1 MQNDL
6 EINVDFMINSP
17 DAKRALNE
25 VKNEINGVAN
35 QADTA
40 GKRLNE
46 NINNIIDPNKSKG
59 LITDLKSKIAEAKKI
74 AESATSE
81 LSIELANAKI
91 QQYEKQLSRLAVIG
105 KQGFDDMGNQIADAV
120 DKPTGRIEK
129 LQYLIQ
135 KYSDFVKKSDNED
148 QITKYNG
155 KIQEAQSEVERL
167 SNIGKEG
174 FDALGKKIENS
185 GGALGKFY
193 SKLNMIANIIPG
205 LGIAG
210 LLGLFLEP
218 LMEFISKLDI
228 FKEKLTEVQIEAN
241 AFAKAL
247 AGGGEYAKA
256 VIETEK
262 LRVQFDLVRKGQYD
276 AKTAL
281 EEYNKSIG
289 LVTGQVKTLSEA
301 ETALSKN
308 ADAYVKMTLYKAAA
322 QQILEESGQKAA
334 EAAKKRAED
343 EFESLN
349 WMQKFSKYV
358 SEKTNNFF
366 NPVVTDWKPIAQ
378 KRREQ
383 AAQEI
388 EKEAE
393 PLANIARDLL
403 KKADDE
409 AKKMG
414 TILGKVVSPPKQSEI
429 DKAIN
434 AAESL
439 QRQIFELE
447 QEYNRKR
454 LSKDEDE
461 VQAIRDKFEKISK
474 EVIKFNSNPKNKI
487 KVDGSSLD
495 ATRDKAIEDLT
506 FKQNTEKLK
515 IELERQKGLYAEY
528 EAYKKDF
535 GEKAANQRYAKELAT
550 NKTYIDLV
558 QSEYEKLST
567 KQAETLTGGEK
578 ERLDY
583 LKKTLEVAKKERQ
596 KTDDEQYK
604 QALGAAQTYTDK
616 LVNIEKDYQTKLKA
630 LKDNGGLTS
639 ERLKVLEDEKNRS
652 IESAKDEALQKLS
665 IYKKL
670 NEDVIQLTSK
680 QIKTQ
685 IEVIRELLKISN
697 IPTELRAKLETQ
709 LQSLSGKVSIGVDQS
724 YLNDLE
730 NRYKDLVKLIGS
742 TDSLGNSLLSEA
754 ERKRLVSSLIEIK
767 TKIKEIDANGDG
779 QITAYDKLAKRF
791 DYLKGS
797 SKELAEGLNRD
808 LQITVGIFDQLGSA
822 VSQFDA
828 DIGNGIKTIGQMVNA
843 LGKAAE
849 AKQQIKDGNLLE
861 GITSAIGAANFV
873 FGVFG
878 ELAKAA
884 KSVDD
889 FYANA
894 IKGERAYQDLL
905 KQRALDNI
913 KANQTNYNGILS
925 EFELRKQQ
933 LADYQKEFKSIM
945 DSLQDKS
952 YVLEQYVSK
961 ILFIPTGTYKIYDTL
976 AGKSFEQLQ
985 QLLMQGKLEG
995 EVKTLVERLVELEQ
1009 KGYDTQK
1016 AMAQLAQ
1023 QMAEIFTGTTVDG
1036 LADSLL
1042 EMFKAGKTGVQ
1053 DLADFFEET
1062 MQNAALSIF
1071 KNKILAEAMD
1081 KFYTEFSKATM
1092 DGGLDQSKIANLKL
1106 LFDSLVQGANTQF
1119 NALQQVTGLNLVT
1132 GAGTTGSNSNSLSG
1146 QIQRNIT
1153 EATASELA
1161 GLARSYYDISKKNY
1175 GVGVDSLAVIR
1186 QNATYLLA
1194 IQNNTAK
1201 TVDKLEDV
1209 VTELKTVSKNTK
1221 SSNSAYD
1228 NGW

>member
-1 MQNDL
+1 MNELGL
-6 EINVDFMINSP
+6 EVNFHINNPQIKAESAQ
-17 DAKRALNE
+17 AKA
-25 VKNEINGVAN
+25 EISGI
-35 QADTA
+35 ADTA
-40 GKRLNE
+40 ESASKRISDNLGNA
-46 NINNIIDPNKSKG
+46 IKPQSSGMIA
-59 LITDLKSKIAEAKKI
+59 DLKSKIAEAKKV
-74 AESATSE
+74 AESATNE

-91 QQYEKQLSRLAVIG
+91 QQYEKQLQRLAVIG
-105 KQGFDDMGNQIADAV
+105 KQGFDDMGNKIADE
-120 DKPTGRIEK
+120 IEK
-129 LQYLIQ
+129 PVGKLQRLQ
-135 KYSDFVKKSDNED
+135 KVAEMYANMAATSNNQQTIE
-148 QITKYNG
+148 KYNRKLQETQLLITQTQNVG
-155 KIQEAQSEVERL
+155 KV
-167 SNIGKEG
+167 G
-174 FDALGKKIENS
+174 FDKMGNAVQNS
-185 GGALGKFY
+185 GSLV
-193 SKLNMIANIIPG
+193 SKLWSGLYKVANILPG
-205 LGIAG
+205 LGVAGILAFALDPLIAY
-210 LLGLFLEP
+210 L
-218 LMEFISKLDI
+218 SKLDI
-228 FKEKLTEVQIEAN
+228 FKTKLTETQATAD
-241 AFAKAL
+241 AFAASL
-247 AGGGEYAKA
+247 SSGGEYASA
-256 VIETEK
+256 IANIEGLK
-262 LRVQFDLVRKGQYD
+262 DKIAL
-276 AKTAL
+276 AKTGHYDGKAAID
-281 EEYNKSIG
+281 EYNKSIG
-289 LVTGQVKTLSEA
+289 AVAGQVKTLDEA
-301 ETALSKN
+301 EQGIAKN
-308 ADAYVKMTLYKAAA
+308 ADHFIQMTLYKAAA
-322 QQILEESGQKAA
+322 LETLKKMGEKQALIA
-334 EAAKKRAED
+334 QENAKTD
-343 EFESLN
+343 VESLN
-349 WMQKFSKYV
+349 YLEKFGKWV
-358 SEKTNNFF
+358 AEKTENL
-366 NPVVTDWKPIAQ
+366 PIA
-378 KRREQ
+378 KSSINWHDLAQ
-383 AAQEI
+383 ARKNKAIKLIQDEI
-388 EKEAE
+388 PALDKV
-393 PLANIARDLL
+393 ANELMA
-403 KKADDE
+403 KASEE

-414 TILGKVVSPPKQSEI
+414 GTLGLDKSKPIATKSEAYI
-429 DKAIN
+429 Q

-439 QRQIFELE
+439 QRRVYEIQ
-447 QEYNRKR
+447 QEYTRKR
-454 LSKDEDE
+454 MSKDDE
-461 VQAIRDKFEKISK
+461 ELQAVRDKFAKLAE
-474 EVIKFNSNPKNKI
+474 EVKKFNKNQKNKI

-515 IELERQKGLYAEY
+515 IELERQKGLYAEN

-535 GEKAANQRYAKELAT
+535 GEKAANERYGKELAT
-550 NKTYIDLV
+550 NKSYIDLV

-583 LKKTLEVAKKERQ
+583 LTKALDIAKKERQ

-604 QALGAAQTYTDK
+604 QALEAAQTYTDK
-616 LVNIEKDYQTKLKA
+616 LVNIEKDYQNKLKA

-639 ERLKVLEDEKNRS
+639 ERMKVLEDEKNRS

-767 TKIKEIDANGDG
+767 TKIKEIDKNGDG

-861 GITSAIGAANFV
+861 GITSAVGAANFV

-933 LADYQKEFKSIM
+933 LADYQKEFKAIM
-945 DSLQDKS
+945 ADLQDKS

-1053 DLADFFEET
+1053 DLADFFQET

-1081 KFYTEFSKATM
+1081 KFYQEFSKATM
-1092 DGGLDQSKIANLKL
+1092 DGGLDQAKIANLKL

-1132 GAGTTGSNSNSLSG
+1132 GAGTTGSSNTLTG

-1153 EATASELA
+1153 EATGSELA

-1175 GVGVDSLAVIR
+1175 GIGVDSLAVIK

-1221 SSNSAYD
+1221 STNSAYD